1 MTSEWPSD
9 QMTKWPNDWVTGW
22 QEASQTIDR
31 MVYLDIWFQSL
42 FIFNCVNVFTTWST
56 LSGWFWRQKPKS
68 LRKWRSEISTE
79 IRSIKLKIPPHRLG
93 SRLPTVRATSRETAG
108 SDLSSVAGLGGK
120 TITGAVPLQRAA
132 AGQWLA
138 TRAFVAW
145 FHLFLSVGVW

>member
-1 MTSEWPSD
+1 MFLRLD
-9 QMTKWPNDWVTGW
+9 QHCPG
-22 QEASQTIDR
+22 
-31 MVYLDIWFQSL
+31 
-42 FIFNCVNVFTTWST
+42 
-56 LSGWFWRQKPKS
+56 GFWRQKPKS

-132 AGQWLA
+132 AGQ
-138 TRAFVAW
+138 
-145 FHLFLSVGVW
+145 